1 MLLTRPD
8 NLSDTDRTLR
18 DGLAAACP
26 EMTALSNLVHTFA
39 ELLRPTP
46 DNAERLDAWITAA
59 RAGDHPHLHA
69 FTRGLDQDKEAVRAA
84 VTLPFHNGG
93 TEGVNTKTKGS
104 CARCMDA
111 PASNCSATAYS

>member
-59 RAGDHPHLHA
+59 RAGDHPHLGELLGALHLHEA
-69 FTRGLDQDKEAVRAA
+69 EVHEADAAAAVGQDHEDVRGLDVAVDDGCR
-84 VTLPFHNGG
+84 LG
-93 TEGVNTKTKGS
+93 
-104 CARCMDA
+104 M
-111 PASNCSATAYS
+111 